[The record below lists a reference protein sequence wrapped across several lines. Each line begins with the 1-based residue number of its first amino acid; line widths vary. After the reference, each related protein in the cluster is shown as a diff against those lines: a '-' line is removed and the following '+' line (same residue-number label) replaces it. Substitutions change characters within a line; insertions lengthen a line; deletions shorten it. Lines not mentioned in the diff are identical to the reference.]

1 MNFSHSKRFF
11 LQKNSARSARSSFF
25 AFYIVNVWFGPLNFG
40 CKPPAPWCDKS
51 SQRSAKLIAIKVQ
64 SFPVRFQHQADDR
77 WMKIWNMVPKS
88 YVQVHSNPPASYSW
102 SSCCIHHISP
112 FLLLWNKCANHD
124 AQVWTGERKRWSV
137 GDQYRLVT
145 SQTVHPAHSK
155 QLVPCLHRT
164 PSRCWIQYPIVW
176 HQKITK
182 TSHTPP
188 SGRSNQVVVG
198 NRHVMMSCCHGD
210 RLIRVACYHRMYN
223 HLTICNDHGNPRL
236 ICYLLKHL
244 RQYTLLRH
252 GWLPIYLLLVCRCG
266 SRTNWICTTF
276 CEKK

>member
-1 MNFSHSKRFF
+1 MTDGWKFETWFPNLVYKFIQIHPLHTRDLPAVFTTS
-11 LQKNSARSARSSFF
+11 LLSFF
-25 AFYIVNVWFGPLNFG
+25 YEIN
-40 CKPPAPWCDKS
+40 
-51 SQRSAKLIAIKVQ
+51 
-64 SFPVRFQHQADDR
+64 
-77 WMKIWNMVPKS
+77 
-88 YVQVHSNPPASYSW
+88 
-102 SSCCIHHISP
+102 
-112 FLLLWNKCANHD
+112 NHD